1 MTSKEEKAE
10 SDIGRMRKR
19 CMITVHQSKRNK
31 AVKQELLL
39 VEKQEKRMAQAAMK
53 AKPATWKT
61 ALENKIPQ
69 KVYTGLESA
78 FCKGFSLVFQ
88 QGRAVIEKGCRKE
101 DIQADYAIQ
110 DFAVQLKGSRKELK
124 KLHRQAKQADLI
136 NLAVTTVEGI
146 GLGALGIGMPDIV
159 LFLGTL
165 LKGIYETALHYGFD
179 YDSRQEQL
187 LILKMMEVSLSN
199 GADWAGKNSEV
210 DEMLS
215 QKAAE
220 ATDEDFQSQI
230 KATASAFA
238 VDMLLLKFVQGLP
251 VVGILGGAANPVY
264 YRKVMNYV
272 QLKYRKRYLLK
283 QKGGVPFEDALQ

>member
-1 MTSKEEKAE
+1 MK
-10 SDIGRMRKR
+10 M
-19 CMITVHQSKRNK
+19 VHQSKRNK
-31 AVKQELLL
+31 AVNQELLL
-39 VEKQEKRMAQAAMK
+39 VEKQKKRMAQAAMK
-53 AKPATWKT
+53 AQPAAWKT
-61 ALENKIPQ
+61 ALESKIPQ

-101 DIQADYAIQ
+101 DIQANYDIQ
-110 DFAVQLKGSRKELK
+110 DFAVQVKGNRKELR

-165 LKGIYETALHYGFD
+165 FKGIYETALHYGFD
-179 YDSRQEQL
+179 YASRQEQL
-187 LILKMMEVSLSN
+187 LILKMMAVSLIT
-199 GADWAGKNSEV
+199 GADWASKNSEV
-210 DEMLS
+210 DEMLY
-215 QKAAE
+215 QETAE

-251 VVGILGGAANPVY
+251 VVGILGGVANPVY

-283 QKGGVPFEDALQ
+283 QRGGVPFEDTLQ